1 MIKTSNVVT
10 CVALWAVSLP
20 VMAQTQQAMQ
30 PLVAPVAGALP
41 SWAYTVVPPDAVPT
55 PDDGKPQRLP
65 GSSVEYTWPEIRN
78 LFSAKDW
85 FPGELPPMPSVVS
98 QGRRPDVFACG
109 MCHYPNGQGKPENA
123 SIAGL
128 PANYIVQQMA
138 DYKAGLRR
146 SSEPRMMPPNRMLQV
161 GKAATEEEAK
171 AAAEYYSKLP
181 YRPWIKVVETDRVPK
196 TAVNTGAMLAV
207 IPNGG
212 TEPIGQRIIE
222 TAASL
227 EDLER
232 IELRDSRVGFVSYV
246 PRGSIAKGEALA
258 STGGAGKTIQCAICH
273 GPDLKGLGDVPSLA
287 GRSPAYTVRQ
297 LYDIQ
302 SGARNGVGA
311 QLMKAVV
318 QKLTLDDMIALAAYT
333 GSREP

>member
-1 MIKTSNVVT
+1 MTRTKQAITAAT
-10 CVALWAVSLP
+10 LWAISLSA
-20 VMAQTQQAMQ
+20 MAQAPGGVQA
-30 PLVAPVAGALP
+30 LTAPVAGPLP
-41 SWAYTVVPPDAVPT
+41 SWAYTVVPADAVPT

-65 GSSVEYTWPEIRN
+65 GSTVEYTWPQIRD

-85 FPGELPPMPSVVS
+85 FPGELPPMPNIVA
-98 QGRRPDVFACG
+98 QGRKPDVFACG

-123 SIAGL
+123 SVAGL

-161 GKAATEEEAK
+161 AKAATEAEAK
-171 AAAEYYSKLP
+171 AAAEYYSRLK
-181 YRPWIKVVETDRVPK
+181 YRPWIRVVETPTVPR
-196 TAVNTGAMLAV
+196 TSVNTGAMLAP

-212 TEPIGQRIIE
+212 SEPIGQRIIE
-222 TAASL
+222 TAANQ
-227 EDLER
+227 EELER
-232 IELRDSRVGFVSYV
+232 IELRDSRVGFVAYV
-246 PRGSIAKGEALA
+246 PPGSIAKGEALA
-258 STGGAGKTIQCAICH
+258 SSGGGGKTIQCAICH

-297 LYDIQ
+297 LYDMQ
-302 SGARNGVGA
+302 SGARNGAGA

-333 GSREP
+333 GSRAP